1 MNNNS
6 KRKTRPSG
14 GGGGGGASGGISR
27 YNANDNSL
35 RPANNKSGAAGNS
48 AGAGAGTGG
57 TAIRPVAQGVY
68 NNTFFMHSATALV
81 GSVVEVVLRSGNIYE
96 GVFRTF
102 SGNFDIALELPAC
115 IKSKNLPEEGKV
127 PKHIIFPADT
137 VVKIVAKDFDS
148 QYATAGAF
156 KTDEAI
162 SDKCNGARLDEK
174 ELEPWDSGANGDIDI
189 ELDGAAN
196 GWDAN
201 EMFRKNENTFGVTST
216 FDDSLATYTIPLDKG
231 DSLEFKEA
239 EAKAEKLAA
248 EIENNPTCRDRL
260 DLENGDEE
268 ALFAAVERPEQDHRR
283 DGDRERERNDRDRER
298 EERDRDRD
306 RDRGNKPPR
315 GAGDF
320 QLRETMS
327 SDRYITKQTR
337 GPQMSHVGMSSQGGG
352 GGGRDR
358 DNGLMMPGVISG
370 GGAGQGGATQSAA
383 VLLLAGGLK
392 ASGPASSA
400 NAAGMDASGKYSM
413 VKRKTVTQGG
423 KVMRGNVPP
432 NSSGGG
438 NISAVQGGNGNPVGQ
453 SKGGYQPTMVMQN
466 QYAYQGNSQIMHG
479 SSQYR
484 NPSHMSGG
492 PSKLNGDANANT
504 NKPLPQRQIRQYQGS
519 QSNSLN
525 YGGEPQ
531 PQMGKPMHSSHGGH
545 PGQNSNSPPLQ
556 TGGQPQQQ
564 QQQQQAPQQQQ
575 HQNMAPQ
582 GQQPQPQRQ
591 MRSRDN
597 QLQDLRQFGQDFQLA
612 PTNNSPPQQQPQ
624 QPQQQ
629 QQQVQVQA
637 QVQQQQRAL
646 LQSASPPQQQSQQQ
660 QQQQQQQHV
669 PMQHQGPPPHLH
681 QAALSQPHYVPQPQQ
696 QQPQPQQQPPPPQQQ
711 QQQQHVPLHLQQKA
725 QQPPQQQQQQQ
736 LVETQHQLVPKQH
749 QQPPAQQQ
757 QQQQQPQLAPEPSQQ
772 PLPLYHPMPPPQT
785 SPVVITSPVL
795 LEAPPPQILTA
806 QQPPQQQQLAA
817 TPKPDASPA
826 TGSNTTT
833 PTGIVST
840 PTTAAASSA
849 GSEKSTPAAA
859 SSGATSGTAAAAVGA
874 PGATGSSGS
883 TPVVKKHVLNPSAK
897 PFTPRAGAGTPNPSR
912 PHTPQTPVPMPGI
925 YTTTGTHVPAA
936 ATNQPIYVVQQQH
949 PFPPPT
955 HPQAGQPPRLRRNN
969 YAPMGASQMHV
980 SATTA
985 TGQPLMAAGPMT
997 QFIQYPHAPQQHF
1010 QSQGYAPMP
1019 MRLYPDQQPQLQ
1031 FLTQTPQ
1038 STTPSPGQPHQPFHP
1053 PPQPS
1058 PAGGGPQPAYTP
1070 PTQQTYQFMCLHS
1083 QHVLPNPYFQ
1093 TQPAPH
1099 HAPQNPQY
1107 QIVMQQHH
1115 AQ

>member
-35 RPANNKSGAAGNS
+35 RPANNKSGAGGN
-48 AGAGAGTGG
+48 GAGAGGPAAT
-57 TAIRPVAQGVY
+57 RPVAQGVY

-156 KTDEAI
+156 QTDGAI
-162 SDKCNGARLDEK
+162 SDKCNGARPDEK

-201 EMFRKNENTFGVTST
+201 EMFRKNEHTFGVTST

-283 DGDRERERNDRDRER
+283 DGDRERERNDRERER
-298 EERDRDRD
+298 EDRDRDRD

-315 GAGDF
+315 GAADF

-337 GPQMSHVGMSSQGGG
+337 GPQMSHVGMSQGGGG

-358 DNGLMMPGVISG
+358 DNGLMMPGVIT

-392 ASGPASSA
+392 TSGPASSA

-413 VKRKTVTQGG
+413 VKRKTVPQGG

-432 NSSGGG
+432 SSGG

-453 SKGGYQPTMVMQN
+453 SKGGFQPTMVMQN
-466 QYAYQGNSQIMHG
+466 QYVYQGNSQIIHG

-492 PSKLNGDANANT
+492 PSKLNGDSNANT

-531 PQMGKPMHSSHGGH
+531 PMGKPMHSSHGGH

-564 QQQQQAPQQQQ
+564 QQQPPPQQQQQQQ
-575 HQNMAPQ
+575 HQNMAQQ
-582 GQQPQPQRQ
+582 GQPQPQPQRQ

-624 QPQQQ
+624 QQQQ
-629 QQQVQVQA
+629 QVQA
-637 QVQQQQRAL
+637 QVQQQQQQRAL
-646 LQSASPPQQQSQQQ
+646 LQSTSPP

-669 PMQHQGPPPHLH
+669 PMQHQVPPAHLH
-681 QAALSQPHYVPQPQQ
+681 QAPLSQPHYVPQQ
-696 QQPQPQQQPPPPQQQ
+696 QQQPPPPQQ

-725 QQPPQQQQQQQ
+725 QQPPQQQQQQ
-736 LVETQHQLVPKQH
+736 LVEAQHQLVPKQH

-757 QQQQQPQLAPEPSQQ
+757 QPQLAPEPSQPQ
-772 PLPLYHPMPPPQT
+772 PIYHPMPPPQT

-806 QQPPQQQQLAA
+806 QQPQQQLTA
-817 TPKPDASPA
+817 TPKPEASPA
-826 TGSNTTT
+826 PGSNTTT
-833 PTGIVST
+833 PTGIAST
-840 PTTAAASSA
+840 PTTASASSA

-859 SSGATSGTAAAAVGA
+859 TSVATSGTAAAAA
-874 PGATGSSGS
+874 AGATGAAAAAAATGGSGS

-912 PHTPQTPVPMPGI
+912 PHTPQTPVPMQGI
-925 YTTTGTHVPAA
+925 YTTTGAHVPAA
-936 ATNQPIYVVQQQH
+936 AANQPIFVVQQQH
-949 PFPPPT
+949 PFPQPT
-955 HPQAGQPPRLRRNN
+955 HPQAGQPQRLRRNN
-969 YAPMGASQMHV
+969 YAPMGAPQMHV

-985 TGQPLMAAGPMT
+985 TGQPLMAAAPMP
-997 QFIQYPHAPQQHF
+997 FIPYSHAPQTHF
-1010 QSQGYAPMP
+1010 QSQGYTHMP
-1019 MRLYPDQQPQLQ
+1019 MRLYPEQQQLQ

-1038 STTPSPGQPHQPFHP
+1038 STTPSPGQTHQTFHP

-1070 PTQQTYQFMCLHS
+1070 PTQQTYQFMCLHP
-1083 QHVLPNPYFQ
+1083 QHVIPNPYY
-1093 TQPAPH
+1093 QPHPTPQ
-1099 HAPQNPQY
+1099 HAQQNPQY

>member
-1 MNNNS
+1 
-6 KRKTRPSG
+6 
-14 GGGGGGASGGISR
+14 
-27 YNANDNSL
+27 
-35 RPANNKSGAAGNS
+35 
-48 AGAGAGTGG
+48 
-57 TAIRPVAQGVY
+57 
-68 NNTFFMHSATALV
+68 MHSATALV

-156 KTDEAI
+156 QTDGAI

-174 ELEPWDSGANGDIDI
+174 ELEPWDSGANGDVDI

-201 EMFRKNENTFGVTST
+201 EMFRKNEHTFGVTST

-231 DSLEFKEA
+231 DTLEFKEA

-283 DGDRERERNDRDRER
+283 DGDREQRERNDRDRER

-306 RDRGNKPPR
+306 RDRGNKTTR
-315 GAGDF
+315 GASDF

-352 GGGRDR
+352 GGGGGRDR
-358 DNGLMMPGVISG
+358 DNGLMMPGVITG

-392 ASGPASSA
+392 TSGPASSA

-413 VKRKTVTQGG
+413 VKRKTVPQGG

-432 NSSGGG
+432 SSGG
-438 NISAVQGGNGNPVGQ
+438 NISGVQGGGGNGNPVGQ

-466 QYAYQGNSQIMHG
+466 QYAYQGNSQIIHG

-492 PSKLNGDANANT
+492 PSKLNGDSNANT

-525 YGGEPQ
+525 YGGDPQ
-531 PQMGKPMHSSHGGH
+531 PMGKPMHSSHGGH

-564 QQQQQAPQQQQ
+564 QQQQQQQPPQQQ

-582 GQQPQPQRQ
+582 GQPQPQPQPQPQRQ

-597 QLQDLRQFGQDFQLA
+597 QLQDVRQDLRQFSQDFQLA
-612 PTNNSPPQQQPQ
+612 PTNNSPPQQPPQ
-624 QPQQQ
+624 QQQ
-629 QQQVQVQA
+629 QQQVQVQV
-637 QVQQQQRAL
+637 QQQQQRAL
-646 LQSASPPQQQSQQQ
+646 LQSASPPQQQ
-660 QQQQQQQHV
+660 QQQQQQHV
-669 PMQHQGPPPHLH
+669 PMQHQVPPAHLH
-681 QAALSQPHYVPQPQQ
+681 QAPLSQPHYVPQQ
-696 QQPQPQQQPPPPQQQ
+696 QQQPPPPQQQ
-711 QQQQHVPLHLQQKA
+711 QPQQHVPLHLQQKA
-725 QQPPQQQQQQQ
+725 QQPPQQQQQQ
-736 LVETQHQLVPKQH
+736 LVEAQHQLVPKQH

-757 QQQQQPQLAPEPSQQ
+757 QPQLAPEPSQPQ
-772 PLPLYHPMPPPQT
+772 PIYHPMPPPQT

-806 QQPPQQQQLAA
+806 QQPQQPQLAA

-826 TGSNTTT
+826 PGSNTTT
-833 PTGIVST
+833 PTGIAST

-859 SSGATSGTAAAAVGA
+859 SSGATSGTAAPAVGA
-874 PGATGSSGS
+874 AGGAAGASGS
-883 TPVVKKHVLNPSAK
+883 TPVVKKPHVLNPSAK

-912 PHTPQTPVPMPGI
+912 PHTPQTPVPMQGI
-925 YTTTGTHVPAA
+925 YTTTGAHVPPAA
-936 ATNQPIYVVQQQH
+936 NQSIYVVQQQH
-949 PFPPPT
+949 PFPQPT

-969 YAPMGASQMHV
+969 YAPMSASQMHV

-985 TGQPLMAAGPMT
+985 TGQPLMAAGPMP
-997 QFIQYPHAPQQHF
+997 QFIQYPHAPQTHF
-1010 QSQGYAPMP
+1010 QSQGYTHMP
-1019 MRLYPDQQPQLQ
+1019 MRLYPEQQQLQ

-1058 PAGGGPQPAYTP
+1058 PAGGGPQQAYTP
-1070 PTQQTYQFMCLHS
+1070 TTPHTYQFMCLHS
-1083 QHVLPNPYFQ
+1083 PHVIPNPYFP
-1093 TQPAPH
+1093 TQPTPQ
-1099 HAPQNPQY
+1099 HAQQNPQY